1 MIFSA
6 CADANDLSLGPSV
19 LGCRGDFDFTV
30 KFEQVVFSLA
40 PSAIFI
46 LASLWRV
53 VLIVQRPIIV
63 GAPLLQLAKL
73 GVLISYASL
82 ELALLILIAV
92 LPFGANGVDIASYA
106 LRLGAALC
114 MIGLSYFDHGRSPRP
129 SIFLSAYL
137 FFTLLFDIAQARTYW
152 LGSSTRPEMAFAA
165 ICTAALA
172 MKLIMLLLEAQ
183 RKTRWVAWDSK
194 NHSPEET
201 SGIYSLGVYFWLN
214 QLFLEGYNKVLE
226 IQDLYPLDQNM
237 AADHLSK
244 RFTKRINHAKT
255 KGNGFNLFKVLAR
268 TLLVFIIL
276 PVPVRLSMIGFYFCQ
291 PLFISSLTSSLSQP
305 ESSSSA
311 NIGYGFIGASIIIYS
326 SIAIS
331 TALYWY
337 FHHRMLYM
345 ARACLVTAI
354 YAKTTEARVGSE
366 HENASLTLMSADVER
381 VMFGFR
387 SIHEVWANLIEIAI
401 ASWLLYGILGAAFA
415 VPIVVVLV
423 CASGVA
429 LAIRPMNNGQKI
441 WMAAI
446 QRRVGLTSGIIA
458 NMKNIKI
465 SGLTHPIARF
475 VENLRVKDL
484 QAGSGFRKAML
495 LSATFAYVPLLL
507 SPAITFAIARR
518 SLDATR
524 LFTSLSYLVLMATPL
539 NNVFQSL
546 PNLVAAIACLRRI
559 QRFLEDENRD
569 DFRIVPV
576 APRAE
581 REKPPANLPINLPA
595 ISIQNGYFG
604 WQPEKMAL
612 SDISIEVPRGSLT
625 MVVGPIAS
633 GKSSL
638 CKALLGEIPYHR
650 GTVTMA
656 TRFPRVGYCD
666 QIPFLSNGTI
676 KDNIVG
682 YSPFDAGRYAEVIDG
697 TMLRMDLA
705 TLPQADETNVGSNG
719 ITLSGGQKQRV
730 ALARCLYLQTD
741 LLILDDV
748 FSGLDADTED
758 QVFQRVFGK
767 NGILG
772 RREAT
777 VVLCTHSVHHLPEAA
792 HVIALSSDGTVVEQ
806 GTFNDLIANQ
816 SYVHSLGVTSSS
828 TSRAASQEIESD
840 SSVTELPTS
849 MLREVSTLPPMPEG
863 NDRARLGGDS
873 SAYRVYI
880 KSMGKTLTAALIVSG
895 VCSSFF
901 YNFPTVWLKF
911 WSDDA
916 VAAHPSHS
924 FGYYVGIYASLQI
937 ASLLSLLALAIL
949 IYITAIT
956 RSGTSLHHDALRTL
970 IHAPLSFFTGTDQG
984 VITNLFS
991 QDLSLVDNEL
1001 PRALFNIILT
1011 GFVGIGQAAVLA
1023 TSSPYI
1029 VISYPFLVGIL
1040 YVIQKF
1046 YLRTSR
1052 QLRLLDLEAKSPLY
1066 THFLDTSKGIVTLRA
1081 FGFTIE
1087 DRVKNIHLLDTSQR
1101 PAYLLTMIQQWL
1113 ALVLN
1118 FVVAI
1123 LAVTLTTL
1131 AVRLRSNSGFT
1142 GASLVTLMGFGGI
1155 LSEIVM
1161 FYTELETSLGAV
1173 TRLKTF
1179 DKTAKTEDKDVE
1191 DIIPSEE
1198 WPQRGEIILK
1208 GVSAS
1213 YGTDGPTETPNLALK
1228 NLQLEIKPGE
1238 KVAICGRTG
1247 SGKSSLIALLLKL
1260 LDPVDDTP
1268 DNVYMDNMSLRRVNR
1283 VALRQRLIAIPQ
1295 DVVFLPDG
1303 TTFQENLDPFKVS
1316 NASEAQSAL
1325 EVVGLWAF
1333 VSDRG
1338 GLEAGMTAST
1348 LSQGQQ
1354 QLFSLARAVLRRRV
1368 RARSLGL
1375 GGGGSEGGI
1384 LLLDEVSSS
1393 VDRETEK
1400 AMQQVIRVEFKEYT
1414 VVAVS
1419 HRLDMVIDYDR
1430 VVVME
1435 KGEIIEVGNP
1445 ARLVK
1450 EPGTRFGELWSL
1462 GGK

>member
-1 MIFSA
+1 MLFSA
-6 CADANDLSLGPSV
+6 CADTNDQSLGPSV
-19 LGCRGDFDFTV
+19 RGCRDDFDFTI
-30 KFEQVVFSLA
+30 KFEQVVFSLT
-40 PSAIFI
+40 PSAIFVI
-46 LASLWRV
+46 ASLWRIA
-53 VLIVQRPIIV
+53 LIIQRPTIV

-82 ELALLILIAV
+82 EFALLILIAV
-92 LPFGANGVDIASYA
+92 LPFGTNGIDIASYA

-114 MIGLSYFDHGRSPRP
+114 MIGLSYFDHSRSPRP

-152 LGSSTRPEMAFAA
+152 LASSTRPEMAFTA
-165 ICTAALA
+165 IFTAALA
-172 MKLIMLLLEAQ
+172 MKVVMLLLEAQ

-194 NHSPEET
+194 DHSPEET
-201 SGIYSLGVYFWLN
+201 SGIYSLGVYSWLN
-214 QLFLEGYNKVLE
+214 QLFLEGYHRVLQ

-237 AADHLSK
+237 AASRLSK
-244 RFTKRINHAKT
+244 RFARHINDTRLKDN
-255 KGNGFNLFKVLAR
+255 KFNIIKVLAR
-268 TLLVFIIL
+268 TLLVSIIL
-276 PVPVRLSMIGFYFCQ
+276 PIPVRLCMIGFYFCQ

-311 NIGYGFIGASIIIYS
+311 NIGYGFIGASITIYT
-326 SIAIS
+326 SIAVS

-345 ARACLVTAI
+345 ARACLVAAI
-354 YAKTTEARVGSE
+354 YTKTTEARMGSE
-366 HENASLTLMSADVER
+366 HENASLTLMSTDVER
-381 VMFGFR
+381 VMIGFR
-387 SIHEVWANLIEIAI
+387 MIHEVWANMIEVAI
-401 ASWLLYGILGAAFA
+401 ASWLLYDLLGGAFA
-415 VPIVVVLV
+415 VPIVIVLI
-423 CASGVA
+423 CACGVA
-429 LAIRPMNNGQKI
+429 LPIRSLNNGQKA
-441 WMAAI
+441 WMAAV
-446 QRRVGLTSGIIA
+446 QKRVGLTSGIIA

-465 SGLTHPIARF
+465 SGLALPIARF
-475 VENLRVKDL
+475 VENLRVQDL
-484 QAGSGFRKAML
+484 RAGSGFRKLML
-495 LSATFAYVPLLL
+495 VSATFAFVPLLL
-507 SPAITFAIARR
+507 TPAITFAIAHR

-524 LFTSLSYLVLMATPL
+524 LFTSLSYLMLMATPL
-539 NNVFQSL
+539 NNVFQTL
-546 PNLVAAIACLRRI
+546 PNLIAGIACLRRI
-559 QRFLEDENRD
+559 QRFLQGQNRD

-576 APRAE
+576 TQGAE
-581 REKPPANLPINLPA
+581 GEKPPANLSDTLPA
-595 ISIQNGYFG
+595 ISIHNGYFG
-604 WQPEKMAL
+604 WQPDNIVL
-612 SDISIEVPRGSLT
+612 NNINIEIPRGSLT

-650 GTVTMA
+650 GTVAMA
-656 TRFPRVGYCD
+656 TKFPRVGYCD
-666 QIPFLSNGTI
+666 QTPFLSNGSI
-676 KDNIVG
+676 RDNIVG
-682 YSPFDAGRYAEVIDG
+682 YSTFDAERYAEVIDG
-697 TMLRMDLA
+697 TMLHVDLE
-705 TLPQADETNVGSNG
+705 TLPQADKTNVGSNG

-741 LLILDDV
+741 VLILDDV

-758 QVFQRVFGK
+758 QVFQRVFGA
-767 NGILG
+767 NGIL
-772 RREAT
+772 RRRQAT
-777 VVLCTHSVHHLPEAA
+777 VLVCTHSVHHLPEAA
-792 HVIALSSDGTVVEQ
+792 HVIALSSDGTVIEQ
-806 GTFNDLIANQ
+806 GAFNDLIANQ
-816 SYVHSLGVTSSS
+816 SYVHSLGVRSSP
-828 TSRAASQEIESD
+828 TNQTASEKIESN
-840 SSVTELPTS
+840 SSANELQTN
-849 MLREVSTLPPMPEG
+849 MLTEVSTLTPIPEG
-863 NDRARLGGDS
+863 NAKARLGGDS
-873 SAYRVYI
+873 SAYKVYI
-880 KSMGKTLTAALIVSG
+880 RSMGKTVAAGLFFWG
-895 VCSSFF
+895 LCFGFF
-901 YNFPTVWLKF
+901 YNFPTVWLKY

-916 VAAHPSHS
+916 VTANPSHS
-924 FGYYVGIYASLQI
+924 FGYYAGVYASLQI
-937 ASLLSLLALAIL
+937 ASMLSLFVLAVLL
-949 IYITAIT
+949 YITVIT
-956 RSGTSLHHDALRTL
+956 RSGISLHHDALRTL
-970 IHAPLSFFTGTDQG
+970 IHAPLSFFTKTDQG

-1001 PRALFNIILT
+1001 PIALLNVIYT
-1011 GFVGIGQAAVLA
+1011 AFVCIGQAAVIA
-1023 TSSPYI
+1023 TSSPYL

-1081 FGFTIE
+1081 SGFTSE
-1087 DRVKNIHLLDTSQR
+1087 DRAKNIHLLDTSQR
-1101 PAYLLTMIQQWL
+1101 PAYLRTMIQQWL
-1113 ALVLN
+1113 GLVLN
-1118 FVVAI
+1118 CVVAI

-1131 AVRLRSNSGFT
+1131 AVRLHSNSGFT
-1142 GASLVTLMGFGGI
+1142 GASLVTLMGFGETLSGI
-1155 LSEIVM
+1155 VV
-1161 FYTELETSLGAV
+1161 FYTELETSLGAI

-1179 DKTAKTEDKDVE
+1179 DKTAKTEDKDDE

-1198 WPQRGEIILK
+1198 WPQRGEIVLK

-1213 YGTDGPTETPNLALK
+1213 YGIDPSTETPSRALK
-1228 NLQLEIKPGE
+1228 NIQLEIRPGE

-1247 SGKSSLIALLLKL
+1247 SGKSSLIAILLKL

-1268 DNVYMDNMSLRRVNR
+1268 DNIYMDNISLRRVDR
-1283 VALRQRLIAIPQ
+1283 VTLRQRIIAIPQ

-1303 TTFQENLDPFKVS
+1303 STFQENLDPFNVS
-1316 NASEAQSAL
+1316 NTSEAQSVL

-1348 LSQGQQ
+1348 LSQGQR

-1393 VDRETEK
+1393 VDQDTEK
-1400 AMQQVIRVEFKEYT
+1400 AMHEVLRVEFKEYT

-1435 KGEIIEVGNP
+1435 KGEIIEMGNP
-1445 ARLVK
+1445 AQLVK